1 MESTWYFTVF
11 ALQSDNVKESS
22 VDTGDV
28 AVSREGS
35 IGMSVDIDID
45 EENGFAAGSD
55 FSSGSDDDEDED
67 IEHDYNL
74 DVDSSYH
81 GDMNLDFELVDD
93 TLLDLVCQ
101 HQLDE
106 EAKETSEAQTFSAN
120 SLRGPTTMYLDD
132 LFDTCLEQNSSG
144 RVITSVAEHGV

>member
-1 MESTWYFTVF
+1 MALPLEVISAAGVTTTKMKILNTVWKSRF
-11 ALQSDNVKESS
+11 AR
-22 VDTGDV
+22 T
-28 AVSREGS
+28 S
-35 IGMSVDIDID
+35 I
-45 EENGFAAGSD
+45 EENEVMNYEFD
-55 FSSGSDDDEDED
+55 FP
-67 IEHDYNL
+67 DYNL

>member
-1 MESTWYFTVF
+1 MH
-11 ALQSDNVKESS
+11 
-22 VDTGDV
+22 G
-28 AVSREGS
+28 
-35 IGMSVDIDID
+35 SVDIDID

-67 IEHDYNL
+67 IEHG
-74 DVDSSYH
+74 V
-81 GDMNLDFELVDD
+81 EK
-93 TLLDLVCQ
+93 Q